1 MISEVA
7 AEERSISVM
16 KKPSLK
22 QRESFTGVLFCLPSI
37 IGMMT
42 FFIIPFCIVIRISF
56 SESMGNPSFVG
67 LKNYITIIKSSA
79 FRLAALNTLK
89 FNLIAVPLIIFIS
102 FVIAMLLF
110 RKLRGSEIFRTFFVF
125 PLVLPAVSVTLFFS
139 TVFPA
144 EMMESSQS
152 FVILLILYIWKNCGY
167 NIILFLAALNSVPK
181 MYYEAAELDG
191 AGKFTQI
198 TRITFPLIVPHTF
211 FITIISIVNSFKSF
225 REAFIL
231 FGSHPD
237 RSIYMIQHFMN
248 NNFETLNYIRLSVG
262 AILIFLVIFALVLVM
277 LILRK
282 RRGDYEL

>member
-1 MISEVA
+1 
-7 AEERSISVM
+7 M

-22 QRESFTGVLFCLPSI
+22 KSESLTGLLFCLPSL
-37 IGMMT
+37 IGIVV
-42 FFIIPFCIVIRISF
+42 FFIIPFCIIIRISF
-56 SESMGNPSFVG
+56 SESMSSRNFVG
-67 LKNYITIIKSSA
+67 LKNYITILKSSA

-89 FNLIAVPLIIFIS
+89 FNLIAVPLILCVS
-102 FVIAMLLF
+102 FVIASLLF
-110 RKLRGSEIFRTFFVF
+110 RKLRGSEMFRAFFVF

-139 TVFPA
+139 NVFPR
-144 EMMESSQS
+144 EMLESSHS
-152 FVILLILYIWKNCGY
+152 FVVMLILYIWKNCGY
-167 NIILFLAALNSVPK
+167 NIILFLAALNSVPR

-191 AGKFTQI
+191 AGKFAQV
-198 TRITFPLIVPHTF
+198 TRITFPLIAPHTF
-211 FITIISIVNSFKSF
+211 FIVIISIVNSFKSF

-262 AILIFLVIFALVLVM
+262 AILIFLVIFVLVLVM

-282 RRGDYEL
+282 KRGDYEL